1 MTEHSDANVQCATFY
16 VEKLFLGI
24 EVKNVQEVLRA
35 QETTQVPRAPAVVQ
49 GLINLR
55 GQIVTAI
62 DMRRRMG
69 LPVRAQSELPM
80 NMVIRTEEGPLSLL
94 VDEIGEVIELRAEQ
108 FEHPPVNLNPEQLST
123 LRGVYKLES
132 ELMLLLDPERLA
144 SIQ

>member
-1 MTEHSDANVQCATFY
+1 MAERHDGAVQCATFY

-24 EVKNVQEVLRA
+24 EVKNVQEVLRS
-35 QETTQVPRAPAVVQ
+35 QETTRVPRAPAVVQ

-69 LPVRAQSELPM
+69 LPVRPESELPM
-80 NMVIRTEEGPLSLL
+80 NMVIRTEDGPLSLL
-94 VDEIGEVIELRAEQ
+94 VDEIGEVIELRSEQ
-108 FEHPPVNLNPEQLST
+108 FEHPPANLNPEQLST

-144 SIQ
+144 SI